1 MKAKTEAELIT
12 LTKQYI
18 EKLTEVERNKY
29 SNLRVLPVKV
39 KFSNRMTRCICQTE
53 EKRSCGRAIGIE
65 FVWSNKFL
73 NEFHGN
79 LKLVKAVFYHELAH
93 AIVGVDHAHDK
104 VWEAM
109 ANKLGGF
116 TTRSIS
122 LRDYREDKKKG

>member
-1 MKAKTEAELIT
+1 MKAKTEKELIM

-18 EKLTEVERNKY
+18 EKLTEVERGKY
-29 SNLRVLPVKV
+29 PRLRVLPVKV
-39 KFSNRMTRCICQTE
+39 KFSNRMTRCICQTKE
-53 EKRSCGRAIGIE
+53 SRSCGRAIGIE
-65 FVWSNKFL
+65 FIWSNKFL

-93 AIVGVDHAHDK
+93 AIVGADHAHDK
-104 VWEAM
+104 VWEAV

>member
-39 KFSNRMTRCICQTE
+39 KFSNRMTRCICQTKE
-53 EKRSCGRAIGIE
+53 SRSCGRAIGIE
-65 FVWSNKFL
+65 FTWSNKFL

-93 AIVGVDHAHDK
+93 AIVGADHGHDK
-104 VWEAM
+104 VWEAT